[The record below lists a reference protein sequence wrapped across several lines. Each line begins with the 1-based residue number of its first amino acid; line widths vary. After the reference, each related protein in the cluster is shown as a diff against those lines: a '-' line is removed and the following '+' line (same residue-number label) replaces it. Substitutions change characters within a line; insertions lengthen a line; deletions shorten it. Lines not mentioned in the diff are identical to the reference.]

1 MFKKPFN
8 KKVGEIRTCKH
19 CAVEFHTFKPR
30 YSCNACLN
38 AAQKIVER
46 KKRAL
51 YKKKD
56 NYPFST
62 KTNEAGA
69 RFHRIQRDLR
79 KAWIDFQKTG
89 DRNIITAHYEK
100 QLKEIEANGILKWIL
115 DRRDRETLEA
125 KQSKSRKTIQKDY
138 PNHHDYYEY

>member
-8 KKVGEIRTCKH
+8 RTIGETRTCKH

-30 YSCNACLN
+30 YSCNGCLN
-38 AAQKIVER
+38 VAQKIIEK

-62 KTNEAGA
+62 RTNEAGA

-79 KAWIDFQKTG
+79 KAWIEFEKTG

-100 QLKEIEANGILKWIL
+100 QLKEIEENGILKWII
-115 DRRDRETLEA
+115 DRRDRETLAA
-125 KQSKSRKTIQKDY
+125 KQSKSRKTITKEY